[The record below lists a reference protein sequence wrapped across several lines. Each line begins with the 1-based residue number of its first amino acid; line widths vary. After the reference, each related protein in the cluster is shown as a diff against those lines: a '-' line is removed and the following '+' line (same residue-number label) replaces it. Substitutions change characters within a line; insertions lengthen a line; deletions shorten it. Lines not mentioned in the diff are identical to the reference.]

1 MLNVCFV
8 ATFLLFANSL
18 DDIDNKVL
26 VIELVLND
34 VLSKAG
40 GAKAVF
46 SGEPDSKKWSKE
58 WGDEA
63 WE

>member
-1 MLNVCFV
+1 MLNVCV
-8 ATFLLFANSL
+8 IATFLLFANSL
-18 DDIDNKVL
+18 DDIDKKVL
-26 VIELVLND
+26 VND

-58 WGDEA
+58 RGDEA